1 MSRLKPLD
9 PANLDAEARA
19 IYDHIGSA
27 HNGHVRGPWPIEL
40 RVPVLADLCHKMY
53 DRLCVDTTLG
63 KRLFELMVIVVARKW
78 KSQFEYWAHEQA
90 ALKYGIAPEVAHAIR
105 HNKPPPFTLDDEKL
119 VYALTREIN
128 EQSTLSDES
137 YARGLAFFGEAKMV
151 EFTLALGYYTMLAIH
166 LNVFAADIPPDAEPL
181 V

>member
-1 MSRLKPLD
+1 MSRLNPID
-9 PANLDAEARA
+9 RDRLDAEART
-19 IYDHIGSA
+19 IYDHIGLA
-27 HNGHVRGPWPIEL
+27 HNGYVRGPWPIEL

-63 KRLFELMVIVVARKW
+63 KRLFELMVIVVARHW

-90 ALKYGIAPEVAHAIR
+90 AITHGITPEVAHAIR
-105 HNKPPPFTLDDEKL
+105 HNRPPPFTLDDEKL

-128 EQSTLSDES
+128 ERTTLSDES
-137 YARGLAFFGEAKMV
+137 YARGMAFFGEVKLV
-151 EFTLALGYYTMLAIH
+151 EFTLALGFYTMLAIH
-166 LNVFAADIPPDAEPL
+166 LNVFQADIPSDAEPL